1 METTVDNQETVD
13 QAIQLLK
20 QAEHICQ
27 EKEPTELEQ
36 EAKTEYFSLL
46 YSASNLLTKHSH
58 LFLDKNAPEV
68 CDIHKKLKTCYAEGI
83 GTAKDTTKSQ
93 LHEALASIYFE
104 KSLEELRKESR
115 RRRIKRLP
123 LTIFSWIFMA
133 SLVVVCLT
141 AIIHGASGIHIVMK
155 AHYWLVL
162 LLDLVEWVVCLFGSY
177 YIVSDFIYAWTDE
190 YDNPI
195 EHIMDLLSSTGK
207 DLICKIYGTHI
218 KNKKWGIRRVFWLVC
233 VVLPAAWCWVVY
245 GLLFIAVIPLA
256 IYFLYLAFFLL
267 R

>member
-68 CDIHKKLKTCYAEGI
+68 WDIHKKLKTCYAEGI

-177 YIVSDFIYAWTDE
+177 YIVSNFIYAWTDE

-195 EHIMDLLSSTGK
+195 EHIMDQLSTTK
-207 DLICKIYGTHI
+207 KYAHKIYRVHI
-218 KNKKWGIRRVFWLVC
+218 KNEKWGIRRVFWLVL
-233 VVLPAAWCWVVY
+233 VVLQAGGGVLH
-245 GLLFIAVIPLA
+245 GLLCLAVIPLA

>member
-1 METTVDNQETVD
+1 MDNQETVD

-93 LHEALASIYFE
+93 LHEALAGIYFE

-141 AIIHGASGIHIVMK
+141 AIIHGASGIHIMMK

-177 YIVSDFIYAWTDE
+177 YIVSNFIYAWTDE

-195 EHIMDLLSSTGK
+195 EYIMNQLSTTK
-207 DLICKIYGTHI
+207 KYAHKIYMVHI
-218 KNKKWGIRRVFWLVC
+218 KNEKWGIRRVFWLVL
-233 VVLPAAWCWVVY
+233 VVLQAGGGVLH
-245 GLLFIAVIPLA
+245 GLLCLAVIPLA